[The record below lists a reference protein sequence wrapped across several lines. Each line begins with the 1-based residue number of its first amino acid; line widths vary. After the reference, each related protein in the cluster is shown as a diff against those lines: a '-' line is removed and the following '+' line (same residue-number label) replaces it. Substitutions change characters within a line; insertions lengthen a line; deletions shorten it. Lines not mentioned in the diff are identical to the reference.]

1 MRDQPRCGAWGL
13 LERHAIDV
21 NSAVGASG
29 SVDDYNVR
37 NTFVLYGGVGG
48 GASGANVPTQLRRTD
63 QDLYRAATLVQGV
76 DMLYLNASGSAALMD
91 DDLGR
96 VTQMKFPGSTLI
108 QAEYRYLGVGTV
120 IETDVAAALMR
131 SRLHTGD
138 SPAAYTNKLDRWNRP
153 VREHWQTYD
162 AGAATL
168 VDFVDVAVTLNAA
181 GSTLKRDGV
190 YYPIEDAKGTYDNLG
205 RLTSLRHGTLDGSG
219 DIPIADGRREDVRTF
234 TQAGTVAAWD
244 MDLNFQFDGTTAF
257 APNYTDLE
265 ETKDT
270 RTLNLLDKP
279 TARDTNSDNGAQ
291 PEYTIAYDKLTRPTS
306 DGLNYEWVYDGFGR
320 LAQAKVKTGG
330 ALVKEFAYDGL
341 GRVIGERYDTDA
353 TAGVGTV
360 AQDPWYFKAYD
371 GFSRHVATFRGAD
384 ASPKEIYTHHEMGS
398 GGSQLAVRRD
408 VDATG
413 GGGWGG
419 SSDGVLETQAHL
431 LHRANGDVIAA
442 VGGLKDTGSVTRPG
456 AVRERMEFVPGGDGA
471 GSVEPMRLSPSDGY
485 QIGGARGADGLV
497 TGDDYNAFIAEYV
510 AGTANGATD
519 LNNNGVVDGDDF
531 TAWNA
536 EWDSGALVGRAIMSV
551 PDGADAKGPGNVRGA
566 MAAAGLAL
574 DAVLSGKVS
583 GTSGQTGRV
592 RWGGGPRAAGAL
604 AVGYPPFI
612 QGAGAGRMAI
622 NRLRG
627 SHGGE
632 ERPLGPPI
640 APFTD
645 IPWERDRG
653 NNNEGLPLA
662 PYRKWDGDRW
672 LHPDDQNSV
681 GPFTEV
687 CCRYLG
693 AGPSSPAQAFDHCYI
708 TVFDGAN
715 RTGFSG
721 TGYASPKDP
730 SAPEEGCNQ
739 ALPPPG
745 RIGGLS
751 DPYDRSFYDWPG
763 SQDQAEWTTC
773 RRFSITDV
781 EAVRQRACM
790 EQVLSQL
797 KRCCLPYLLFD
808 DNSNSVAYTLWK
820 RCGHV
825 SLPGAPTR
833 TSAPGWG
840 TDLCGSRCACVVS
853 Q

>member
-1 MRDQPRCGAWGL
+1 MLNQVQNTYDAWGL

-37 NTFVLYGGVGG
+37 NTFVQYGGVGG
-48 GASGANVPTQLRRTD
+48 GAGGANVPTQLRRTD

-76 DMLYLNASGSAALMD
+76 DMLYLNTSGTTTLMD

-96 VTQMKFPGSTLI
+96 VTRVYLPGPSLTI
-108 QAEYRYLGVGTV
+108 AEYRYLGLGTV
-120 IETDVAAALMR
+120 VETDLPGALVR
-131 SRLHTGD
+131 SRLHTGA

-162 AGAATL
+162 ASAATL

-181 GSTLKRDGV
+181 GNALKRDGS
-190 YYPIEDAKGTYDNLG
+190 YYPIEDAKATYDNLG

-219 DIPIADGRREDVRTF
+219 NIPIADGRREDVRTF

-371 GFSRHVATFRGAD
+371 GFSRHVATFRGTD
-384 ASPKEIYTHHEMGS
+384 ASPKEMYTHHEFTQ

-419 SSDGVLETQAHL
+419 SSDGVLETQAFL
-431 LHRANGDVIAA
+431 LHRANGDVIAV
-442 VGGLKDTGSVTRPG
+442 VGGLTVDGVYPNEIRRPG
-456 AVRERMEFVPGGDGA
+456 LLRERMEYVPGGDGA

-497 TGDDYNAFIAEYV
+497 TGDDYTAFTNDFA
-510 AGTANGATD
+510 AGTVNSATD
-519 LNNNGVVDGDDF
+519 LNNNGAVDSRDF
-531 TAWNA
+531 WAWNA
-536 EWDSGALVGRAIMSV
+536 EFDSGALVGRAIMSV

-566 MAAAGLAL
+566 MAAAGVAL

-583 GTSGQTGRV
+583 GGSGQTGRV
-592 RWGGGPRAAGAL
+592 RWAATSAIAGVRIGVIVAMQNNQRRTVEPWIPGEPWVPDQPLIPFDEDGRPFRQYPIDCKSDTDPNALWCMDVCDPSGDTGGIVYRQDATGKWRCCICTQSL
-604 AVGYPPFI
+604 RRRYHEFWKPPGDPLERDWQLFFANI
-612 QGAGAGRMAI
+612 QACTVAHEREHMRQPQSMPPDCRECYAWGVTVECLKQHKAWCFLENWCKWLDKAI
-622 NRLRG
+622 KDAEKEQKKRCNQCDRLRLV
-627 SHGGE
+627 H
-632 ERPLGPPI
+632 
-640 APFTD
+640 
-645 IPWERDRG
+645 
-653 NNNEGLPLA
+653 N
-662 PYRKWDGDRW
+662 
-672 LHPDDQNSV
+672 
-681 GPFTEV
+681 
-687 CCRYLG
+687 
-693 AGPSSPAQAFDHCYI
+693 
-708 TVFDGAN
+708 
-715 RTGFSG
+715 
-721 TGYASPKDP
+721 
-730 SAPEEGCNQ
+730 
-739 ALPPPG
+739 
-745 RIGGLS
+745 
-751 DPYDRSFYDWPG
+751 
-763 SQDQAEWTTC
+763 
-773 RRFSITDV
+773 
-781 EAVRQRACM
+781 
-790 EQVLSQL
+790 
-797 KRCCLPYLLFD
+797 
-808 DNSNSVAYTLWK
+808 
-820 RCGHV
+820 
-825 SLPGAPTR
+825 
-833 TSAPGWG
+833 
-840 TDLCGSRCACVVS
+840 
-853 Q
+853 